1 MKRSHTLR
9 TAFAAI
15 LISAAFQVLAAGTAG
30 AAVAGEKI
38 PDVTLGIVYYTSP
51 SPNEEIIPDTIRAL
65 EKRIGKRHLRVKE
78 YTLEQLR
85 DAIKSGDVDVF
96 LASSGF
102 YRRMVQYGASS
113 LATVASKNYPDPNHS
128 DGAALIVRNDSGIR
142 TLYDA
147 KGSVLGASSP
157 TAFTGYQLALGEVL
171 RQGFDPESF
180 FKKTNFYGGGS
191 GAVSILDALRRKDVD
206 IITLRICWL
215 EGWLKK
221 HPEDKGLFRVI
232 DQRDENEPCQ
242 RSTDLYPT
250 WTIGT
255 SANTPPEI
263 SKIVTSAVLEMPPT
277 KDGFYWSIATDFR
290 SVDALFKGLKI
301 GPYRYLREWSLSR
314 FIMTYWS
321 AILIGILLV
330 LGLILH
336 SVRTEV
342 LVKRRT
348 AQLQESLRIQ
358 KEYEEKS
365 REDAAKISFMEK
377 MGIIGQLCSVF
388 AHEMRQPLGA
398 ISLYAQ
404 GMKSLIKRGK
414 ASESQMEMA
423 LGKLET
429 QAERAS
435 DIVER
440 VRAYARAKDIDR
452 KPISLNDVV
461 TRSLA
466 GYRSASGS
474 RVRFKRTD
482 ANPVTLFADQ
492 LEMELVS
499 YNLIK
504 NAAEAVKDQPDGM
517 VEIIIAS
524 NPGKALLA
532 VSDNGPALTPE
543 QLAEIENPSGTLKS
557 SKHEGIGLGLL
568 IVKAIV
574 ERNGGRLSI
583 ENGSVRGVTIYV
595 HLPTADGGDK
605 TPADESAQGN
615 EKDPAGPAE
624 DFVKAETAA
633 DSKKE
638 TGSQGTGDLN

>member
-1 MKRSHTLR
+1 MRISRPFR
-9 TAFAAI
+9 TAFAAL
-15 LISAAFQVLAAGTAG
+15 LISVAFQVLAAEKPG
-30 AAVAGEKI
+30 AAVPEETI

-51 SPNEEIIPDTIRAL
+51 SPNEEIIPDTVRAL
-65 EKRIGKRHLRVKE
+65 EKRIGKRHLKVRE
-78 YTLEQLR
+78 YRLEELR

-128 DGAALIVRNDSGIR
+128 DGAALIVRSDSGIR

-180 FKKTNFYGGGS
+180 FKKTNFYGGGP

-232 DQRDENEPCQ
+232 DQRNENELCQ

-263 SKIVTSAVLEMPPT
+263 SKIVTSAVLAMPPT

-321 AILIGILLV
+321 EILIGILMI

-348 AQLQESLRIQ
+348 AELQESLRIRR
-358 KEYEEKS
+358 EYEEKS

-404 GMKSLIKRGK
+404 GMKSLIKHGK

-452 KPISLNDVV
+452 KRISLNDVV

-466 GYRSASGS
+466 GYRSASGTKT
-474 RVRFKRTD
+474 RFKRTD
-482 ANPVTLFADQ
+482 ANQVTLFADQ
-492 LEMELVS
+492 LEMELVT

-504 NAAEAVKDQPDGM
+504 NAAEAVKDQPDGV
-517 VEIIIAS
+517 VEIIIAA

-532 VSDNGPALTPE
+532 VSDNGPALTPA
-543 QLAEIENPSGTLKS
+543 QLSEIENPSGALTS
-557 SKHEGIGLGLL
+557 TKHSGLGLGLL

-574 ERNGGRLSI
+574 ERNGGRLSL

-595 HLPTADGGDK
+595 HLPTADAEPEK
-605 TPADESAQGN
+605 AADPSAQS
-615 EKDPAGPAE
+615 DAAGTNTPEA
-624 DFVKAETAA
+624 
-633 DSKKE
+633 
-638 TGSQGTGDLN
+638 

>member
-15 LISAAFQVLAAGTAG
+15 LISAAFQVLTAGTAG
-30 AAVAGEKI
+30 AAVAVEKI

-65 EKRIGKRHLRVKE
+65 EKRIGKQHLRIKE

-85 DAIKSGDVDVF
+85 DAIKNGDVDVF

-128 DGAALIVRNDSGIR
+128 DGSALIVRNDSGIR

-171 RQGFDPESF
+171 RQGFDPEAF
-180 FKKTNFYGGGS
+180 FKKTNFYGGGP
-191 GAVSILDALRRKDVD
+191 GATAILDALRRKDVD

-232 DQRDENEPCQ
+232 DQRDANEPCQ

-250 WTIGT
+250 R
-255 SANTPPEI
+255 
-263 SKIVTSAVLEMPPT
+263 
-277 KDGFYWSIATDFR
+277 DGFYWSIATDFR

-321 AILIGILLV
+321 AILIGILLI

-358 KEYEEKS
+358 KEYEAKS

-492 LEMELVS
+492 LEMELVA

-504 NAAEAVKDQPDGM
+504 NAAEAVKDQPDGV

-532 VSDNGPALTPE
+532 VSDNGPALTPA
-543 QLAEIENPSGTLKS
+543 QLAEIENPSGALKS

-595 HLPTADGGDK
+595 HLPTADGAEGK
-605 TPADESAQGN
+605 TSEEAGEDNKKEPAD
-615 EKDPAGPAE
+615 PAAGLG
-624 DFVKAETAA
+624 KAETAA

-638 TGSQGTGDLN
+638 SGAQGTGAQN

>member
-1 MKRSHTLR
+1 MKRSHKLR

-30 AAVAGEKI
+30 AAVAGEAI

-65 EKRIGKRHLRVKE
+65 EKRIGKQHLRIKE

-85 DAIKSGDVDVF
+85 DAIKNGDVDVF

-171 RQGFDPESF
+171 RQGFDPEAF
-180 FKKTNFYGGGS
+180 FKKTNFYGGGP

-232 DQRDENEPCQ
+232 DQRDANEPCQ

-301 GPYRYLREWSLSR
+301 GPYRYL
-314 FIMTYWS
+314 
-321 AILIGILLV
+321 
-330 LGLILH
+330 
-336 SVRTEV
+336 
-342 LVKRRT
+342 
-348 AQLQESLRIQ
+348 
-358 KEYEEKS
+358 
-365 REDAAKISFMEK
+365 
-377 MGIIGQLCSVF
+377 
-388 AHEMRQPLGA
+388 
-398 ISLYAQ
+398 
-404 GMKSLIKRGK
+404 
-414 ASESQMEMA
+414 
-423 LGKLET
+423 
-429 QAERAS
+429 
-435 DIVER
+435 
-440 VRAYARAKDIDR
+440 
-452 KPISLNDVV
+452 
-461 TRSLA
+461 
-466 GYRSASGS
+466 
-474 RVRFKRTD
+474 
-482 ANPVTLFADQ
+482 
-492 LEMELVS
+492 
-499 YNLIK
+499 
-504 NAAEAVKDQPDGM
+504 
-517 VEIIIAS
+517 
-524 NPGKALLA
+524 
-532 VSDNGPALTPE
+532 
-543 QLAEIENPSGTLKS
+543 
-557 SKHEGIGLGLL
+557 
-568 IVKAIV
+568 
-574 ERNGGRLSI
+574 
-583 ENGSVRGVTIYV
+583 
-595 HLPTADGGDK
+595 
-605 TPADESAQGN
+605 
-615 EKDPAGPAE
+615 
-624 DFVKAETAA
+624 
-633 DSKKE
+633 
-638 TGSQGTGDLN
+638 